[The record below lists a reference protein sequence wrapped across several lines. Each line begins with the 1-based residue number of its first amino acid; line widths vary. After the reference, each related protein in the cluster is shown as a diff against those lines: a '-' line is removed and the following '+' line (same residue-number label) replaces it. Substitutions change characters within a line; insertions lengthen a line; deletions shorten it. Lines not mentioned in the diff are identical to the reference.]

1 MATSVRSAKKPFGAL
16 IVILA
21 VVGVAVLGYVVSRP
35 TKTLTLDPSAAAG
48 IAAAGIVIGSP
59 DAPIEVTEFADFEC
73 PACGYFATLQEPY
86 IRERLVQ
93 TGEIRFRFLDFPL
106 DIHRNAVAAHNAAH
120 CANEQGK
127 FWAMHDAI
135 YANQER
141 WNGQA
146 TGDPRKVLRE
156 IAASV
161 GVDDAKWT
169 ECYDSGRM
177 LPQIAANRAAG
188 EAGAVD
194 ALLQDR
200 RSVDAGGADVRS
212 DEGGRGRGEGPARR
226 RGASGAVRPRGLTPP
241 DRRTGP

>member
-1 MATSVRSAKKPFGAL
+1 MATPVRTSNKSFGAL
-16 IVILA
+16 LVIVAI
-21 VVGVAVLGYVVSRP
+21 VGVAVLGYVTSRP
-35 TKTLTLDPSAAAG
+35 TKALTLDPAAAAG
-48 IAAAGIVIGSP
+48 LSAAGIVIGSP

-106 DIHRNAVAAHNAAH
+106 DIHRNAVAAHNAAQ

-127 FWAMHDAI
+127 FWEMHDAL

-156 IAASV
+156 IAGTA
-161 GVDDAKWT
+161 GLDEAKFT

-188 EAGAVD
+188 ER
-194 ALLQDR
+194 LQ
-200 RSVDAGGADVRS
+200 VRS
-212 DEGGRGRGEGPARR
+212 TPSFQIGDQLISGALTYDQMKEAVAAEKARR
-226 RGASGAVRPRGLTPP
+226 DSARIGATR
-241 DRRTGP
+241 

>member
-1 MATSVRSAKKPFGAL
+1 MATSVRSSKKPFGAL
-16 IVILA
+16 IIILA

-35 TKTLTLDPSAAAG
+35 TKALTLDPAAAAG

-106 DIHRNAVAAHNAAH
+106 EIHRNAVAAHNAAH

-127 FWAMHDAI
+127 FWEMHDAI

-156 IAASV
+156 IATSV
-161 GVDDAKWT
+161 GVDEAKWT
-169 ECYDSGRM
+169 DCYDSGRM

-188 EAGAVD
+188 D
-194 ALLQDR
+194 QLQ
-200 RSVDAGGADVRS
+200 VRS
-212 DEGGRGRGEGPARR
+212 TPSFKIGDQLTPGALTYDQMKEAVAAEKARLAAAAPAAPPAR
-226 RGASGAVRPRGLTPP
+226 
-241 DRRTGP
+241 